1 MLLEFVIFILT
12 ILLFIIEEKNKHIVR
27 ILTEQIQ
34 YERNRNDCLVKDQ
47 EDDEDEEEKENE
59 EDENKKDKKDNEE
72 DSEYADMP
80 ALVCATCNSS
90 ECHSNECEN
99 SENNKP
105 KLD

>member
-47 EDDEDEEEKENE
+47 EDDEDEE
-59 EDENKKDKKDNEE
+59 DENKKDNEE